1 MHRVIKRAKRHDGA
15 VAVEFAVLLPLML
28 MILFA
33 VIGFGQALSRVQGYV
48 GAAREGARYVAVH
61 CDNISTG
68 CSAGA
73 VNTRVQQAAGANN
86 PIGVANV
93 TVTQTN
99 PGGVALPNCAPASIV
114 SVSWTQPLT
123 IEIPFIPTFNL
134 SVPITG
140 TFRCE

>member
-1 MHRVIKRAKRHDGA
+1 MHRVIKRAKRHHGA